1 MKDLTDEEYDALD
14 ELLTRTTP
22 EVDESKP
29 GYYTTHIMP
38 LIQERAA
45 REAQTQGLTEV
56 DETVKVDHQ
65 TADWLRIKA
74 AAEHTT
80 EAEIIGELVRKELAS
95 AS

>member
-38 LIQERAA
+38 LIRERLA
-45 REAQTQGLTEV
+45 REA
-56 DETVKVDHQ
+56 DETV
-65 TADWLRIKA
+65 
-74 AAEHTT
+74 
-80 EAEIIGELVRKELAS
+80 
-95 AS
+95 